1 MTIKEFVEQLR
12 AMDTYRVD
20 TDSDGDLFYERQPN
34 ANWINAFSLECLID
48 EFEKSQ

>member
-20 TDSDGDLFYERQPN
+20 VDSDGDLFYERQPN
-34 ANWINAFSLECLID
+34 ANWINSFSLECLID

>member
-20 TDSDGDLFYERQPN
+20 VDSDGDLSYERQPN
-34 ANWINAFSLECLID
+34 ADWINAFSLECLID

>member
-1 MTIKEFVEQLR
+1 MTIKEFLEQLR

-20 TDSDGDLFYERQPN
+20 VDSDGYLFHERQPN
-34 ANWINAFSLECLID
+34 ADWINAFSLECLID